1 MTAISTTAQPLV
13 TVVVPVFNDEA
24 TIRAALE
31 SALGQT
37 LAQIEIVVV
46 DDASTDRTPE
56 IVAEYTARDARVR
69 FIRQPENMSAFQARR
84 AGIFAARAPYVI
96 FLDGDDELDRCAAET
111 SLTEAEA
118 KQADLVQFG
127 IEIIYPDGTS
137 GSSWEMRIQPKHAE
151 LVGESILTQ
160 LFPAGAP
167 AAGQLWK
174 YLFRTEVLRAAY
186 EQLPA
191 NARFYRAND
200 FPVAFLAAVAAKR
213 YVSIPAKLYRY
224 FWRRGASTLAATSVE
239 AIDFQISAI
248 DSFDS
253 TTKAVH
259 EAAYRHSNPQ
269 MLLDSHASARATIVG
284 NVMKW
289 MLTAV
294 DPELFGIAVARIRQR
309 VGKVDMVRL
318 AARYQPSMLDR
329 LAEHGTPVKLGE
341 RPVRS
346 ILITTATL
354 TTGGISNVVLAQA
367 RVLAA
372 AGHRVTIAVRR
383 PGSDKA
389 LVPEGVAFY
398 EVTQGAIEEKL
409 DTWARICTREEVD
422 VIIDHRVLYSKDWHP
437 YVLMADA
444 LGIPTIGWIHNFAG
458 RPTYDLS
465 DMHGYLKR
473 ALPSLAQVVTLS
485 PLDVVFWKL
494 RGIERT
500 AYLPNPPSPM
510 LLEHSGEV
518 QRKPAPV
525 GLIEL
530 VWIGRMEQHTKQVQA
545 LLSVAAELRK
555 LDVAF
560 RLRVIGPD
568 QKDYTAARFNA
579 AAEKAG
585 LADQVKAIGPLHGK
599 ELLAAMDE
607 AHAFVGTSIIE
618 GNPLT
623 ITEAQSRGL
632 PVFMYEMP
640 WLVPVRDNGGVVSV
654 PQGDAAALARS
665 IAQVAADPEQYKT
678 LSLGALEAARRVFDF
693 DFATTYRQLISGE
706 LPAAYS
712 PEPTLDDAAHLL
724 GLTIF
729 FTERH
734 AGIRQKLDKAEQ
746 ESQLAT
752 RDARLALEK
761 QRAEHESQVQ
771 TLPKAETEARKF
783 CAKKESRIRALERAK
798 QVVDKQ
804 LGEREGQ
811 PKATVKVETEA
822 RKSSADQGVQLQSRV
837 QATSVLEKQMAV
849 HENQLQT
856 LDNPPRTGQGM
867 IFKKANGLMRAGAYA
882 EAIAGYKKVGPGH
895 PMHTQALFN
904 LRIAEARTGVRS
916 PGNVAK
922 DGHDPVQEDF
932 SGRAHSR

>member
-1 MTAISTTAQPLV
+1 MTAISTTAQPRV

-56 IVAEYTARDARVR
+56 IVAEYAARDARVR

-84 AGIFAARAPYVI
+84 AGIYAARAPYVL
-96 FLDGDDELDRCAAET
+96 FLDGDDELDRRAAEM
-111 SLTEAEA
+111 SVAEAEA

-127 IEIIYPDGTS
+127 IEIIMLSGTS
-137 GSSWEMRIQPKHAE
+137 GGNWEARSQPKHAE
-151 LVGESILTQ
+151 LVGENIVAN
-160 LFPAGAP
+160 LFPAGTP

-174 YLFRTEVLRAAY
+174 YLIRAEVLRSVY
-186 EQLPA
+186 EQLPED
-191 NARFYRAND
+191 ARFYRAND
-200 FPVAFLAAVAAKR
+200 LPIAFLVAVAATR

-224 FWRRGASTLAATSVE
+224 FWRRGASDRAATSVE
-239 AIDFQISAI
+239 AIDFQVSAI

-253 TTKAVH
+253 TTKVVH

-269 MLLDSHASARATIVG
+269 MLLDSHASARASIVG
-284 NVMKW
+284 IVMKW
-289 MLTAV
+289 VLTAV
-294 DPELFGIAVARIRQR
+294 DPELFRIAVDRIRRR
-309 VGKVDMVRL
+309 VGNVDMIRF

-329 LAEHGTPVKLGE
+329 LAEYGTPARLGE

-346 ILITTATL
+346 VLITTATL
-354 TTGGISNVVLAQA
+354 TTGGVSNVVLTQA

-372 AGHRVTIAVRR
+372 AGLRVTIAVRR
-383 PGSDKA
+383 PGSDET

-398 EVTQGAIEEKL
+398 EVTQGAVEEKL

-422 VIIDHRVLYSKDWHP
+422 VIIDHRVLYSKDWHQ

-444 LGIPTIGWIHNFAG
+444 LDIPTIGWIHNFAG

-473 ALPSLAQVVTLS
+473 ALPSLAQVVALS
-485 PLDVVFWKL
+485 PLDVAFWKL

-500 AYLPNPPSPM
+500 AYLPNPPTPV
-510 LLEHSGEV
+510 LIEHSGEV
-518 QRKPAPV
+518 QSKPAPV
-525 GLIEL
+525 GLINL
-530 VWIGRMEQHTKQVQA
+530 IWVGRMEQHTKQVQV

-555 LDVAF
+555 LNVDF

-568 QKDYTAARFNA
+568 QKDYTAARFNS

-585 LADQVKAIGPLHGK
+585 LADRVKAIGPLQGK
-599 ELLAAMDE
+599 ELLAAIDE

-618 GNPLT
+618 GYQLT

-640 WLVPVRDNGGVVSV
+640 WLVPVQDNGGIVSV

-665 IAQVAADPEQYKT
+665 IAQVATNPERYQT
-678 LSLGALEAARRVFDF
+678 LSLRALDAARRVLDF
-693 DFATTYRQLISGE
+693 DFAAAYRQLVAGE

-712 PEPTLDDAAHLL
+712 PEPTLDDAAQLL
-724 GLTIF
+724 DLTIF

-734 AGIRQKLDKAEQ
+734 AGIRQKLEKTEQ
-746 ESQLAT
+746 AA
-752 RDARLALEK
+752 RDARLALQK
-761 QRAEHESQVQ
+761 QQIEHASPLQMRA
-771 TLPKAETEARKF
+771 
-783 CAKKESRIRALERAK
+783 
-798 QVVDKQ
+798 
-804 LGEREGQ
+804 
-811 PKATVKVETEA
+811 KVETEA
-822 RKSSADQGVQLQSRV
+822 RKSFAKRKRRV
-837 QATSVLEKQMAV
+837 PAPVRARQMAD
-849 HENQLQT
+849 EQL
-856 LDNPPRTGQGM
+856 DKRQGRPKTVTKVE
-867 IFKKANGLMRAGAYA
+867 IEAHKSIAFRQANSLMRVGAYA
-882 EAIAGYKKVGPGH
+882 EAIAEYKKVGPGH
-895 PMHTQALFN
+895 PMHAQVLFN
-904 LRIAEARTGVRS
+904 LRIAEARLAALADGLACGMRS
-916 PGNVAK
+916 APRTVCI
-922 DGHDPVQEDF
+922 
-932 SGRAHSR
+932 RR

>member
-1 MTAISTTAQPLV
+1 MTAMSTTAQPRV

-24 TIRAALE
+24 AIRGALD
-31 SALGQT
+31 SAISQT
-37 LAQIEIVVV
+37 LSQIEIVVV
-46 DDASTDRTPE
+46 DDVSTDRTPE
-56 IVAEYTARDARVR
+56 IVAEYAARDTRIR

-84 AGIFAARAPYVI
+84 AGIFAARAPYVL
-96 FLDGDDELDRCAAET
+96 FLDGDDELDPRAAET
-111 SLTEAEA
+111 SLAEAEA

-127 IEIIYPDGTS
+127 VQIIYPDGSS
-137 GSSWEMRIQPKHAE
+137 GSSWETRLQPKHAE
-151 LVGESILTQ
+151 LVGEDILAQ
-160 LFPAGAP
+160 LFPPGAP

-191 NARFYRAND
+191 DARFYRAND
-200 FPVAFLAAVAAKR
+200 FPIAYLAAVNAKR

-224 FWRRGASTLAATSVE
+224 FWRRGASALAATSVE
-239 AIDFQISAI
+239 AIEFQVSAI

-253 TTKAVH
+253 TTKAVR

-269 MLLDSHASARATIVG
+269 ILLDSHASARATIVG

-294 DPELFGIAVARIRQR
+294 DPKLFRIAVDCMRRR
-309 VGKVDMVRL
+309 VSKVDMVRF
-318 AARYQPSMLDR
+318 AARYQSSMLDR
-329 LAEHGTPVKLGE
+329 LAEHGTSAKLGE
-341 RPVRS
+341 RAVRS

-354 TTGGISNVVLAQA
+354 TTGGISNVLLTQT
-367 RVLAA
+367 RMLTA
-372 AGHRVTIAVRR
+372 AGYRVTIAVRR
-383 PGSDKA
+383 PGSDET
-389 LVPEGVAFY
+389 LVPDGVAFY
-398 EVTQGAIEEKL
+398 EVTQKTLEEKL
-409 DTWARICTREEVD
+409 ETWARICVQEKVD
-422 VIIDHRVLYSKDWHP
+422 VIIDHRILYSKDWHS

-473 ALPSLAQVVTLS
+473 ALPSLAQLIVLS

-518 QRKPAPV
+518 QAKSPPV
-525 GLIEL
+525 GRIEL
-530 VWIGRMEQHTKQVQA
+530 VWLGRMEQHTKQVQA

-568 QKDYTAARFNA
+568 QRDYTAAEFNA
-579 AAEKAG
+579 AAEKGG
-585 LADQVKAIGPLHGK
+585 LADCVKAIGPLHGK

-623 ITEAQSRGL
+623 LTEAQSRGL
-632 PVFMYEMP
+632 PIFMYEMP
-640 WLVPVRDNGGVVSV
+640 WLVPVQDNGGIVSV

-665 IAQVAADPEQYKT
+665 IAEIVKDPERYKT
-678 LSLGALEAARRVFDF
+678 LSQSALDAARRVHDF
-693 DFATTYRQLISGE
+693 DYATAYRQLVHGE

-712 PEPTLDDAAHLL
+712 PEPTLEDAAQLL
-724 GLTIF
+724 DLTIF

-734 AGIRQKLDKAEQ
+734 AGIRQKLKKSEQ
-746 ESQLAT
+746 ELQLARRKAKQALEEELAKPKDPLQTVAKVMAEVRKSLADEGRKSQL
-752 RDARLALEK
+752 
-761 QRAEHESQVQ
+761 RAPVKLTQ
-771 TLPKAETEARKF
+771 
-783 CAKKESRIRALERAK
+783 KKK
-798 QVVDKQ
+798 
-804 LGEREGQ
+804 
-811 PKATVKVETEA
+811 
-822 RKSSADQGVQLQSRV
+822 KS
-837 QATSVLEKQMAV
+837 AV
-849 HENQLQT
+849 HVIEHPPGSPQETT
-856 LDNPPRTGQGM
+856 L
-867 IFKKANGLMRAGAYA
+867 KKANGLMRAGAYA
-882 EAIAGYKKVGPGH
+882 EAIAEFKKIGPEH
-895 PMHTQALFN
+895 PMHSQALFN
-904 LRIAEARTGVRS
+904 LRLAEARLRREIDRR
-916 PGNVAK
+916 
-922 DGHDPVQEDF
+922 DGPSIAARV
-932 SGRAHSR
+932 